1 MKTRVIALSIFTMI
15 IIIFTGCA
23 RVIEDYP
30 SAVQWNDNVY
40 IGSGNIISEV
50 EIGNKIG
57 SINRN
62 VSKFPKNNGEAN
74 AYPAGS
80 NIFEVKGFTTTK
92 SIAVEENGQ
101 YRVFNKH

>member
-1 MKTRVIALSIFTMI
+1 MKPRVIALSIFTMI

-30 SAVQWNDNVY
+30 SAVQWNDHVY
-40 IGSGNIISEV
+40 LGSDKIISGD

-57 SINRN
+57 SIKSN
-62 VSKFPKNNGEAN
+62 VSKFPKKNGEAN

-80 NIFEVKGFTTTK
+80 NMFEVKGLTTTK